1 MSRYQ
6 VQFISSGIVAFSA
19 SERAICQHWLE
30 CNDYGPDVPYVD
42 PETGEV
48 DPHRW
53 VKGECL
59 YLFKLKKVKPA

>member
-1 MSRYQ
+1 MSRYE

-19 SERAICQHWLE
+19 SERVICQHWLE

-42 PETGEV
+42 LETGEV